1 MKGEHMQKIKTIDFV
16 FYKTLGEKIRNA
28 REKKDMTQTELAK
41 MIGVSK
47 SQLIN
52 YEYGYSKLKPR
63 MYLDICRALNM
74 RINDLFVDMKIDL

>member
-1 MKGEHMQKIKTIDFV
+1 MQKIKTIDSV

-28 REKKDMTQTELAK
+28 REKKNMTQTELAK
-41 MIGVSK
+41 KIGVSK

-63 MYLDICRALNM
+63 MYSDICWALDM
-74 RINDLFVDMKIDL
+74 RINDLFIDMKIDL

>member
-1 MKGEHMQKIKTIDFV
+1 MQKIKTIDSV

-28 REKKDMTQTELAK
+28 REKKNMTQTELAK
-41 MIGVSK
+41 KIGVSK

-63 MYLDICRALNM
+63 MYSDICWALDM
-74 RINDLFVDMKIDL
+74 RINDLFIEMKIDL

>member
-1 MKGEHMQKIKTIDFV
+1 
-16 FYKTLGEKIRNA
+16 
-28 REKKDMTQTELAK
+28 MTQTELAK